1 MQTDNLTSATTGLYI
16 HIPFCVAKCPYCSFA
31 SRPLTGQDLTGYLEA
46 VLAQA
51 RAMAS
56 HPWTRGVRFA
66 SLFVGGGTPT
76 VYPGDD
82 LARLIDSCL
91 ELLPFT
97 ANPEISVEAN
107 PNTVNLEKLQTLRS
121 AGVNR
126 LSIGVQSFS
135 DRLLIAIGRA
145 HTAKEAHVALD
156 LARAAG
162 FTNLNLD
169 LIYGLPDQTLA
180 DWQTSLATAM
190 AIGPEHLSLYELMV
204 ETNTPFGEW
213 QAAGKLAL
221 PAEDETVTMAEAI
234 PAALT
239 TGGYSRYEISNYSR
253 HGYQCAHNLVYWHND
268 SYLGLGAGAVSSF
281 SGLRIKTVADPALF
295 IKLLRT
301 GRPPFQEAECLP
313 LEASF
318 RETVIMGLRLV
329 TGVAVRDLEKRFALT
344 PRTYYG
350 AVLQNLADQGLIEEV
365 AGHLRLTPKG
375 LPIANQVLTQ
385 LV

>member
-1 MQTDNLTSATTGLYI
+1 MQTDNLTTATAGLYI

-76 VYPGDD
+76 VYPGAD

-91 ELLPFT
+91 ALLPFT

-107 PNTVNLEKLQTLRS
+107 PNTVNREKLQTLRS

-135 DRLLIAIGRA
+135 DRILTAIGRA
-145 HTAKEAHVALD
+145 HTAKEAHLALD
-156 LARAAG
+156 LARATG

-169 LIYGLPDQTLA
+169 LIYGLPEQTMA

-204 ETNTPFGEW
+204 EANTPFGEW
-213 QAAGKLAL
+213 QEAGKLAL
-221 PAEDETVTMAEAI
+221 PTEDETVAMAEAI
-234 PAALT
+234 PHTLT
-239 TGGYSRYEISNYSR
+239 TGGYSRYEISNYCR
-253 HGYQCAHNLVYWHND
+253 PGYQCAHNLVYWHND

-281 SGLRIKTVADPALF
+281 SGLRIKTVTDPPRF
-295 IKLLRT
+295 IKLLQA

-313 LEASF
+313 REASF

-329 TGVAVRDLEKRFALT
+329 DGVTVRDLEKRFGLT
-344 PRTYYG
+344 PLAFYG
-350 AVLQNLADQGLIEEV
+350 AVLQKLADQGLIEEV

-375 LPIANQVLTQ
+375 LPIANQALAQ